1 MTVTIDNRLLRKL
14 ERFRIFPRG
23 LYRGGQAG
31 MRRSLS
37 RGTGLE
43 FADHKAYSVGD
54 DIRYLDWMLYGRL
67 EELFV
72 KVFEQEE
79 SLPVYILLDCSASMS
94 LGEPTKAEFAKRIAA
109 AICYVGLANQDH
121 VRVSLFGNGLIS
133 SSRTLSGKAQIYEML
148 DFLGSAPS
156 SGTPGT
162 IGARGKETTDVT
174 RAIEGF
180 LSEHPLSGSAFI
192 LSDFLDP
199 KGVMEGVRLLAS
211 RRFGIYGMHVVAPEE
226 AAPELSGDVE
236 LFDVETARVRKVPL
250 KRDTVVRYREFLA
263 DYWSTLRAELQRYG
277 VWYLQLFSDRPVE
290 ETLFTVFPKEG
301 VFE

>member
-14 ERFRIFPRG
+14 ERFKVFPRG
-23 LYRGGQAG
+23 VYRGGQTG
-31 MRRSLS
+31 IRRSLS

-79 SLPVYILLDCSASMS
+79 SLPIYILLDCSASMS

-133 SSRTLSGKAQIYEML
+133 SGRTLSGKAQIYEIL
-148 DFLGSAPS
+148 DFLNATSEG
-156 SGTPGT
+156 
-162 IGARGKETTDVT
+162 TTDMT

-199 KGVMEGVRLLAS
+199 KGVMEGVRLLAG

-226 AAPELSGDVE
+226 AAPELAGDME
-236 LFDVETARVRKVPL
+236 LFDVETAQVRKVPL

-263 DYWSTLRAELQRYG
+263 NYWGTLRSNLQRYG
-277 VWYLQLFSDRPVE
+277 VWYLQLRSDRPVE
-290 ETLFTVFPKEG
+290 ETLFTVFPREG

>member
-1 MTVTIDNRLLRKL
+1 MAVTIDNRLLRKL
-14 ERFRIFPRG
+14 ERFKICPRG

-43 FADHKAYSVGD
+43 FADHKEYSVGD
-54 DIRYLDWMLYGRL
+54 DIRYLDWMVYGRL
-67 EELFV
+67 EELFI

-79 SLPVYILLDCSASMS
+79 SLPVYILLDCSGSML
-94 LGEPTKAEFAKRIAA
+94 LGSPTKAEFAERIAA

-121 VRVSLFGNGLIS
+121 VRVCLFGNGLIS
-133 SSRTLSGKAQIYEML
+133 SSRTLSGKAQIYEIL
-148 DFLGSAPS
+148 DFLNTATEG
-156 SGTPGT
+156 
-162 IGARGKETTDVT
+162 TTDMT

-180 LSEHPLSGSAFI
+180 LSENHLCGSAFI

-226 AAPELSGDVE
+226 VAPDLSGDIE
-236 LFDVETARVRKVPL
+236 LFDVETAQVLKVPL
-250 KRDTVVRYREFLA
+250 KRDTVVRYQEFLA
-263 DYWSTLRAELQRYG
+263 SHWSALRSELQRYG
-277 VWYLQLFSDRPVE
+277 VGYLQLPSDRPVE